1 MLHGSC
7 FEAHFL
13 TIYWNTRTLYS
24 VCVCVCLWCV
34 CVCGVCVCVWCV
46 CVCGVCV
53 CVCVW
58 CVCVCVGGVCVCVC
72 VKGSPLQIRHLDP
85 ALYTISFIVFFK
97 NLSHEYEYI
106 RFFFLFPQWHNS
118 PYWTRLFSLLRLPD
132 HNETHQTQ

>member
-1 MLHGSC
+1 VSC
-7 FEAHFL
+7 HATWELFRSSLLNHLLE
-13 TIYWNTRTLYS
+13 YKNTLLC
-24 VCVCVCLWCV
+24 VCVCVFM
-34 CVCGVCVCVWCV
+34 VCVCVWCV